1 MLVSFPVLPSSRL
14 ITVAAP
20 SSLRQLLFESRQLL
34 QVWLLSLG
42 FWCGPW
48 WILCPRKKETFA
60 IIGLGFDLCTVFGL
74 VGIRW
79 TPSNS
84 ILSTSRWE
92 MFISFVRKR
101 LRVSSV
107 SLGDSS
113 WLSFMPKNLIL
124 LRRVKHSRFIWRL
137 SSWPKEASFFFASF
151 NSADIDLAVP
161 CSSFTLLWVT
171 VSFLLVARFS
181 LSVVRIPVATRV
193 LCPTFLLFVVT
204 CCRTVQWA
212 AMMIAVFCNDVC
224 LDLFRRLLSK
234 GRFRRYIVC
243 LRLSHAI
250 SKARA
255 ARVMQKIAHN
265 SRHST
270 LPIPTIVVGS

>member
-14 ITVAAP
+14 VAAP

-161 CSSFTLLWVT
+161 CSSFTLFWVNCKLSSSCAIF
-171 VSFLLVARFS
+171 SF
-181 LSVVRIPVATRV
+181 
-193 LCPTFLLFVVT
+193 
-204 CCRTVQWA
+204 CR
-212 AMMIAVFCNDVC
+212 
-224 LDLFRRLLSK
+224 S
-234 GRFRRYIVC
+234 
-243 LRLSHAI
+243 
-250 SKARA
+250 
-255 ARVMQKIAHN
+255 N
-265 SRHST
+265 SGSNKST
-270 LPIPTIVVGS
+270 LSNFSSICCNLLPHSAVSSHDDCCLL